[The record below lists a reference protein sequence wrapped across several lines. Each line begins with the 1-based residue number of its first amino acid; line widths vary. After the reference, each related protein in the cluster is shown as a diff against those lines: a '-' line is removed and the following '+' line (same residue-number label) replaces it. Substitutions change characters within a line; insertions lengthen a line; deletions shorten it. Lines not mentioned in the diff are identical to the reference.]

1 MSLNAGI
8 ADPEA
13 LLMAVALGDVK
24 TVASALEKH
33 PEMVTVKLYMWSENW
48 ISRNDASQHAVAITL
63 SA

>member
-24 TVASALEKH
+24 TVTSALEKH
-33 PEMVTVKLYMWSENW
+33 PEMVTAKRYYVK
-48 ISRNDASQHAVAITL
+48 
-63 SA
+63 